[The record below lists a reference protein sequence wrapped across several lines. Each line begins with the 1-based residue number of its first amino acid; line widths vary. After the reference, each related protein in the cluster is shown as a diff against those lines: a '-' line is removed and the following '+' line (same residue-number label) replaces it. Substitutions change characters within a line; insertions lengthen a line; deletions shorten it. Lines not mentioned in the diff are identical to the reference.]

1 VQVNQYGELCWSL
14 LVSVLVDVLQ
24 AAGEPP
30 FRLRQVLDWKYRKL
44 AGGYDDMRNLP
55 LALRE
60 ELGRE
65 APFTRLRQV
74 DEAWSADG
82 LTTKLLFALP
92 DGQTI
97 ESVLMR
103 QQGPHETAPRN
114 TVCVSSQAGCKMA
127 CSFCATGHGGW
138 RRNLLPDEI
147 ADQVLHFARLL
158 AREGK
163 RVTNVV
169 FMGMGEPLD
178 NYDNVLAAIG
188 LLNGPFGL
196 GARNITVSTC
206 GLVPE
211 IRRLAEEPIQV
222 NLAVSLAATTDERR
236 NQLIPVNRRWPIAD
250 LLEAC
255 DDYAR
260 RTRRRVTFEY
270 VLIAGVND
278 GSDEAERLAGLLA
291 GRLAHVNLIP
301 LNPVEGDGYRRPSEN
316 AIRRFEDVLRA
327 QRVPVSV
334 RYSKGTDIVAGCG
347 QLRARSL
354 SA

>member
-1 VQVNQYGELCWSL
+1 MLDVIVQLGGDARPP
-14 LVSVLVDVLQ
+14 VLKDVLQ

-30 FRLRQVLDWKYRKL
+30 FRLRQVLDWKYHKL
-44 AGGYDDMRNLP
+44 ASGYGDMRNIP

-60 ELGRE
+60 RLARE
-65 APFTRLRQV
+65 APFARLRPV
-74 DEAWSADG
+74 DEAWSTDRQ
-82 LTTKLLFALP
+82 TTKLLFALP
-92 DGQTI
+92 DEQTI

-103 QQGPHETAPRN
+103 QHGAHEAAPRN

-138 RRNLLPDEI
+138 RRNLEPDEI

-158 AREGK
+158 KDEDAH
-163 RVTNVV
+163 VTNVV

-178 NYDNVLAAIG
+178 NYENVLAAIG

-196 GARNITVSTC
+196 GTRNITVSTC
-206 GLVPE
+206 GLVPQ
-211 IRRLAEEPIQV
+211 IRRLAEEPIQA

-236 NQLIPVNRRWPIAD
+236 NGLIPVNRRWPIHE

-255 DDYAR
+255 DAYAR
-260 RTRRRVTFEY
+260 RTHRRVTFEY

-278 GSDEAERLAGLLA
+278 GADEAERLASLMA

-327 QRVPVSV
+327 QHIPVSV

-354 SA
+354 LA

>member
-1 VQVNQYGELCWSL
+1 MLDLTVPHEVDVQPAALA
-14 LVSVLVDVLQ
+14 DVLQ

-30 FRLRQVLDWKYRKL
+30 FRLRQVLAWKYRKL
-44 AGGYDDMRNLP
+44 ADGYADMHNIS
-55 LALRE
+55 LALRQR
-60 ELGRE
+60 LARE
-65 APFTRLRQV
+65 APFTRLRLV
-74 DEAWSADG
+74 DEAWSTDA
-82 LTTKLLFALP
+82 LTTKLLFALQ

-103 QQGPHETAPRN
+103 QHGAHEAAARN

-138 RRNLLPDEI
+138 RRNLEPDEI

-158 AREGK
+158 KDEDAH
-163 RVTNVV
+163 VTNVV

-178 NYDNVLAAIG
+178 NYDNVLTGIA

-196 GARNITVSTC
+196 GARSITVSTC
-206 GLVPE
+206 GLVPQ
-211 IRRLAEEPIQV
+211 IRRLADERTQV

-236 NQLIPVNRRWPIAD
+236 NDLIPVNRRWPIAE

-255 DDYAR
+255 DAYAR
-260 RTRRRVTFEY
+260 RTHRRVTFEY

-278 GSDEAERLAGLLA
+278 GLDEAERLATLMA

-301 LNPVEGDGYRRPSEN
+301 LNPVEGDGYLRPSEN
-316 AIRRFEDVLRA
+316 SIRRFEDVLRV
-327 QRVPVSV
+327 QNVPVSV